1 MRTDSCTWLAAM
13 PAPLAARIVSIV
25 SSISCWISGEASSSR
40 ISTRVGWRST
50 GCPTVAILRTV
61 TRSSA
66 LGHRHADATLACD
79 LLGPLVPGV
88 DVADHPHARVA
99 RQHPFQLLGGEV

>member
-13 PAPLAARIVSIV
+13 PAPLAARIVSTM
-25 SSISCWISGEASSSR
+25 SSISCWISGEASSSDV
-40 ISTRVGWRST
+40 SMRVGWRST

-61 TRSSA
+61 TSSA

-79 LLGPLVPGV
+79 LLGSLVPRV
-88 DVADHPHARVA
+88 DVADDPHARVA
-99 RQHPFQLLGGEV
+99 REHAFQLLA